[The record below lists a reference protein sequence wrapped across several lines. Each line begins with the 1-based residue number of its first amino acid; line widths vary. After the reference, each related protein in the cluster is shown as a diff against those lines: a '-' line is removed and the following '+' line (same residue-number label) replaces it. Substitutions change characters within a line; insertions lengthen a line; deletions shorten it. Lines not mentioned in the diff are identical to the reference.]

1 MHCPRCGQQQV
12 SEDIKFCSRCGF
24 SLFLVSEILLNDGF
38 LPQLTELQNKSKN
51 WLTRNFGLKISLLW
65 FLVVCFILL
74 PLAAIT
80 RAPGGVVAG
89 LAIIGFCGALLL
101 TALSFLFLQNEKNYL
116 QGQNESSKPKFE
128 PQMLSGNRNQGA
140 LPPQTSQP
148 VSAYAPPLAG
158 SWKAPDTGELV
169 QHSVTEGTTKLLQK
183 DE

>member
-12 SEDIKFCSRCGF
+12 TEDIKFCSRCGF
-24 SLFLVSEILLNDGF
+24 PLGLVSEVLAHGGF
-38 LPQLTELQNKSKN
+38 LPQLAELNNKSKK

-65 FLVVCFILL
+65 FLLICFILV

-80 RAPGGVVAG
+80 RAPGGMIPG
-89 LAIIGFCGALLL
+89 LAIIGFCGALLMA
-101 TALSFLFLQNEKNYL
+101 ALSFLFLPKEKNYL
-116 QGQNESSKPKFE
+116 QGQNELPNANYE
-128 PQMLSGNRNQGA
+128 PQYLSGNQNQNA

-148 VSAYAPPLAG
+148 VSSFAPPTAG

-169 QHSVTEGTTKLLQK
+169 PHSVTEGTTKLLQK